1 MRQYTILA
9 GSFVLDDGS
18 RKHAGDTIELED
30 DVAAQHAG
38 RVALQEAAA
47 PAEAPAKPAV
57 QTPARAAAK
66 D

>member
-1 MRQYTILA
+1 MKNYTILA

-30 DVAAQHAG
+30 DVAALHAG
-38 RVALQEAAA
+38 RVALQEPAA
-47 PAEAPAKPAV
+47 PAAPAAPAV